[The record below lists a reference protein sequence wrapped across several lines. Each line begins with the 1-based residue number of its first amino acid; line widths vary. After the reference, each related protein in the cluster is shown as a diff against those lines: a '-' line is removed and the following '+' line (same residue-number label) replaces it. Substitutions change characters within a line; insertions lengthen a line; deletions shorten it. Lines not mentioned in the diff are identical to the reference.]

1 MSTDTTAYP
10 ADVQRD
16 LDDGFFLTDPDT
28 GFQRAK
34 RIEGSLAWIFKTGY
48 EGYGAIVEGND
59 IDVGETVAEVNFSH
73 LNADEVSDTAASFYE
88 SEKAL
93 MDECRNDIEEF
104 AFLICEAY
112 YEINFE
118 GQ

>member
-16 LDDGFFLTDPDT
+16 LDDGFFITDPDA

-34 RIEGSLAWIFKTGY
+34 RIEGTLAWVFKTGY
-48 EGYGAIVEGND
+48 DGYGTIVEGNTID
-59 IDVGETVAEVNFSH
+59 IGETVAEVYFSQ
-73 LNADEVSDTAASFYE
+73 LSADEISDTATSFYE

-93 MDECRNDIEEF
+93 LSKCDNDIEEF

-112 YEINFE
+112 YEVNLE
-118 GQ
+118 GR

>member
-1 MSTDTTAYP
+1 MKINLIY
-10 ADVQRD
+10 
-16 LDDGFFLTDPDT
+16 FL
-28 GFQRAK
+28 
-34 RIEGSLAWIFKTGY
+34 ICVSISLGTSEVVSVNNFSFSP
-48 EGYGAIVEGND
+48 NHLD

-73 LNADEVSDTAASFYE
+73 LNADEISDTAESFYE